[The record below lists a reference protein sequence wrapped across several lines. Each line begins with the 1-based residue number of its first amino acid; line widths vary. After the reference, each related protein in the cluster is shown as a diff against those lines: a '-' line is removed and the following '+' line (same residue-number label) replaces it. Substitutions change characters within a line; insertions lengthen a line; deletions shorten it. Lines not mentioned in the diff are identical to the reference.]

1 MFKALFNIIL
11 NMLATVIQIIV
22 WPINQIIV
30 NTIPD
35 VSDKILQVTNTLN
48 SVFDAIT
55 WGLGLLPSVVV
66 ETLLFIVTVEFA
78 RHTVYISTKKLVQ
91 VWNLLQKIKFW

>member
-11 NMLATVIQIIV
+11 NMIASVIQIIV

-30 NTIPD
+30 NTMPD
-35 VSDKILQVTNTLN
+35 VSDKILVVTNTLN

-55 WGLGLLPSVVV
+55 WGLGLLPPFVI
-66 ETLLFIVTVEFA
+66 ETLLFIVTIEIA
-78 RHTVYISTKKLVQ
+78 KHTIFLSTHVLIK
-91 VWNLLQKIKFW
+91 VWNVFQKIKFW